1 MIKAMQSTDY
11 YDGCRD
17 VLLLLTKDQATMDL
31 QNYEQVRDLIDA
43 SEDESIRARQV
54 ILRRRS
60 EP

>member
-17 VLLLLTKDQATMDL
+17 VLLFLTKDQATMDL